1 MQVRREE
8 LKRDTLNRHFILQG
22 GIESPGRGKTPES
35 SEKERGEPPDSA
47 IHREIE
53 RDSGERERERERE
66 IPKSIEITPTENLSN
81 IKSFVVVV
89 YTI

>member
-8 LKRDTLNRHFILQG
+8 LERDTLNRHFILQG

-47 IHREIE
+47 IHRETE
-53 RDSGERERERERE
+53 RERERERERE
-66 IPKSIEITPTENLSN
+66 IPKSIEITPTENLSS